1 VIVPPKE
8 FFQFCAKHVG
18 LLREL
23 EQRANGTDL
32 SEAEIGNIVQNHAL
46 ESDEQP
52 TFVTKQLK
60 NLRILVSA
68 DQSEGYFLMA
78 EPVRAILRYLL
89 EEAKPASSETVQ
101 SYINRLQQL
110 AQKLRDALSAENPT
124 LAELALADTTHALR
138 RLHDDVSATHVSVLA
153 EVARYKTD
161 KRPVSVLEK
170 YQRIV
175 WWMQQYIA
183 PMLEVIRVDGPMQAT
198 FAEVEEVLEAGTAN
212 ALVISVDVAERN
224 LRLVRITRRH
234 ALNVFEQSGKEISPL
249 YQSLARSSNLATGA
263 AWALDRL
270 RLGTME
276 DWMQEAVVGVFS
288 LHQQDAFSDKAIL
301 GAIER
306 YLNNPPAPPPT
317 VSRSRA
323 GDKPAAMQHREWLNA
338 LPDDVATELP
348 VGDMLGWLTARY
360 PGLDTEQL
368 LTGFSTLFFHERFR
382 AEFTGEAVCDY
393 ETPHH
398 LIRAHPVRLE
408 AISK

>member
-1 VIVPPKE
+1 MIVPPKE

-32 SEAEIGNIVQNHAL
+32 SEAEISNIVQNHAL

-276 DWMQEAVVGVFS
+276 DWMHEAVVGVFS
-288 LHQQDAFSDKAIL
+288 LRQQDAFSDKAIL
-301 GAIER
+301 GAVER

-317 VSRSRA
+317 VNRSRS

-338 LPDDVATELP
+338 LPDEVATELP
-348 VGDMLGWLTARY
+348 VGDMLGWLAARY
-360 PGLDTEQL
+360 PDLDTEQL

>member
-1 VIVPPKE
+1 MIVPPKE

-23 EQRANGTDL
+23 EERANGTDL
-32 SEAEIGNIVQNHAL
+32 SEAEVANIVQNHAL
-46 ESDEQP
+46 ESEEQP
-52 TFVTKQLK
+52 TFVTRQLK

-89 EEAKPASSETVQ
+89 EEAKPTSSEMVQ

-110 AQKLRDALSAENPT
+110 SQKLRDALSAENPT

-161 KRPVSVLEK
+161 KRTVSVLEK

-198 FAEVEEVLEAGTAN
+198 FAEVEEVLEAATAN
-212 ALVISVDVAERN
+212 ALVISVDAAERN
-224 LRLVRITRRH
+224 LRLVRVTRRH
-234 ALNVFEQSGKEISPL
+234 SLNVFEQSGKEISPL

-276 DWMQEAVVGVFS
+276 NWMQEAVVGVFS
-288 LHQQDAFSDKAIL
+288 LRQQEAFSDKAII
-301 GAIER
+301 GAVER

-317 VSRSRA
+317 VSRTQA
-323 GDKPAAMQHREWLNA
+323 GGKPAAMQHREWLNA
-338 LPDDVATELP
+338 LPDEVAAQLP
-348 VGDMLGWLTARY
+348 ISDMLGWMTDRY

-382 AEFTGEAVCDY
+382 AEFTGQAICDY

-398 LIRAHPVRLE
+398 VIRAHPVRLE